1 MFEYLIPVGGTV
13 LEELGGVALLEEA
26 CPWEWALR
34 SPKIPAIP
42 RVFFATYGS
51 GSELSA
57 AVPCFPPRW
66 SWTPIPLEP

>member
-1 MFEYLIPVGGTV
+1 MSLGKGFEV
-13 LEELGGVALLEEA
+13 
-26 CPWEWALR
+26 
-34 SPKIPAIP
+34 SKIPAIP